1 MAYKQERGLLP
12 MAYQHGSG
20 RGGNARGTRGG
31 QGGQRSNQTNRPFH
45 KRGGGN
51 GGGSRGKSNHRG
63 AYIHPSK
70 FVNKA
75 TISGAE
81 TPYEPTHTFA
91 DFPFHEVLHKNIAHK
106 GYTTPSA
113 IQDQSIPHTLA
124 GKDVLGLANTGT
136 GKTAAF
142 MLPILN
148 KLFTNPAPVSVLVLA
163 PTRELAQQIDE
174 QFQAFSHGMKL
185 YSTLIVGG
193 ANIDRQIKQLARRPH
208 VVIGTPGRVTDLI
221 KRRKLVLDNVDT
233 VVLDEADR
241 MLDMGFVNDIRNI
254 VSLTPAER
262 QTLFFSATITPQIQ
276 KLMDEFL
283 NEPEVISVRTADT
296 SERVEQDIIVASS
309 KEEKLEKLLE
319 LLTAKEF
326 EKVLLFGE
334 TKFGV
339 QRLADHLDNRGIAS
353 TAIHGNKSQSQRQ
366 RALRAFK
373 NDHVK
378 VLVATD
384 VAARG
389 LDIPNVSHVINFDQP
404 ATYEDYVHRIG
415 RTGRGTATGKA
426 LTFVPPHR

>member
-1 MAYKQERGLLP
+1 

-20 RGGNARGTRGG
+20 RGGNSRGTRGG

-45 KRGGGN
+45 KRRPSN
-51 GGGSRGKSNHRG
+51 GGGSRRGKSNHRG

-75 TISGAE
+75 TISGEE
-81 TPYEPTHTFA
+81 TPYEPKHTFA
-91 DFPFHEVLHKNIAHK
+91 DFPFHPALHKNIAHK
-106 GYTTPSA
+106 KYTTPSA
-113 IQDQSIPHTLA
+113 IQDQSIPFTLE
-124 GKDVLGLANTGT
+124 GRDVLGLANTGT

-142 MLPILN
+142 LLPILN
-148 KLFTNPAPVSVLVLA
+148 NLYSNPVPTSVLILA

-174 QFQAFSHGMKL
+174 QFRDFSYGMKL
-185 YSTLIVGG
+185 FSTLLVGG
-193 ANIDRQIKQLARRPH
+193 ANIDRQMKQLVRRPH
-208 VVIGTPGRVTDLI
+208 VVIGTPGRVMDLI
-221 KRRKLVLDNVDT
+221 KRKKLNLGQINT

-241 MLDMGFVNDIRNI
+241 MLDMGFVNDIREI
-254 VSLTPAER
+254 IGLTPNER

-283 NEPEVISVRTADT
+283 NNPEVISVRTADT
-296 SERVEQDIIVASS
+296 SERVDQDIVIAAT
-309 KEEKLEKLLE
+309 KEEKLEKLQDMLG
-319 LLTAKEF
+319 KDEF

-339 QRLADHLDNRGIAS
+339 QRLSDHLDNSGIPSA
-353 TAIHGNKSQSQRQ
+353 AIHGNKSQSQRQ

-426 LTFVPPHR
+426 LTFVPPHK

>member
-1 MAYKQERGLLP
+1 
-12 MAYQHGSG
+12 MAYQHGSSG
-20 RGGNARGTRGG
+20 RGGNSRGTRGG
-31 QGGQRSNQTNRPFH
+31 QGGRRMNQTNRPHH
-45 KRGGGN
+45 KRGGNN
-51 GGGSRGKSNHRG
+51 GGRSKQRS
-63 AYIHPSK
+63 AFIHPSK
-70 FVNKA
+70 FINKA
-75 TISGAE
+75 TISGVE

-91 DFPFHEVLHKNIAHK
+91 DFPFHEALHKNIAHK
-106 GYTTPSA
+106 GYVTPSA
-113 IQDQSIPHTLA
+113 IQDQSIPFTLE
-124 GKDVLGLANTGT
+124 GRDVLGLANTGT

-142 MLPILN
+142 LLPILN
-148 KLFTNPAPVSVLVLA
+148 KLFANPAPLSVLILA

-174 QFQAFSHGMKL
+174 QFRDFSYNMKL
-185 YSTLIVGG
+185 YSTLLVGG
-193 ANIDRQIKQLARRPH
+193 ANIDRQMKQLTRRPH
-208 VVIGTPGRVTDLI
+208 VVIGTPGRVMDLI
-221 KRRKLVLDNVDT
+221 KRRKLSLDAVNT

-241 MLDMGFVNDIRNI
+241 MLDMGFVNDIREI
-254 VSLTPAER
+254 VGMTPHER

-283 NEPEVISVRTADT
+283 NNPEVVSVRTADT
-296 SERVEQDIIVASS
+296 SERVDQNVVVASS
-309 KEEKLEKLLE
+309 KEEKLEKLLDMLQE
-319 LLTAKEF
+319 DEF

-339 QRLADHLDNRGIAS
+339 QRLADHLDNRGVAS

-366 RALRAFK
+366 RALKAFK

-426 LTFVPPHR
+426 LTFVAPYK